1 MARFGVGKR
10 LAIVLLGAAPFGLPA
25 KAKQLSMSDS
35 DEGGETESQSATGF
49 DRYRSLLEP
58 TLTIMVAADEVPP
71 FRFKAGGWELL
82 QSSIEVGAAIK
93 ARIAEKGFFL
103 FRVNE
108 DLSGGVELSEP
119 PTLLEAERDGE
130 TT

>member
-1 MARFGVGKR
+1 M
-10 LAIVLLGAAPFGLPA
+10 P
-25 KAKQLSMSDS
+25 DS
-35 DEGGETESQSATGF
+35 DEGGETESQPATGF

-58 TLTIMVAADEVPP
+58 TLTILVPADEVPP

-82 QSSIEVGAAIK
+82 QSSIEVGAAIE

-103 FRVNE
+103 FRVN
-108 DLSGGVELSEP
+108 GGVELSEP
-119 PTLLEAERDGE
+119 PTPLETERDGE